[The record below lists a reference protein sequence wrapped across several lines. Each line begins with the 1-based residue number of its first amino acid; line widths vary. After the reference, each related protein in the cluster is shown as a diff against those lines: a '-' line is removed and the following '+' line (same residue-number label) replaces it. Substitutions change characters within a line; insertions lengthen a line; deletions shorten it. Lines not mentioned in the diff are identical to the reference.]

1 MGSISLLD
9 QIQVIPQQQISTAGG
24 DVWHAL
30 KSSED
35 SFIGFGE
42 AYFSTVEKGAVKAW
56 KRHREMVLNLVVPVG
71 SVRFVLFDDRPD
83 SSSVGKYQE
92 ITLSRDN
99 YQRLTVPAMLWMGFQ
114 GISDGSN
121 ILLNVASI
129 PHQPE
134 EAERIELEYIEYY
147 WEN

>member
-1 MGSISLLD
+1 MAALDGVLLTPLKIID
-9 QIQVIPQQQISTAGG
+9 TPGG
-24 DVWHAL
+24 DVLHCL
-30 KSSED
+30 KQSDPGFS
-35 SFIGFGE
+35 GFGE
-42 AYFSTVEKGAVKAW
+42 AYFSTVEKGAIKAW